1 MKQKNFYTFA
11 VFFIFLF
18 RLRVYSYAYGL
29 NESFDF
35 SVATVHASYPTEM
48 NPNNIY
54 SQGIQLNVQDI
65 AILAYD
71 VLTETSQPLLSLLIP
86 PRQKMLT
93 AK

>member
-1 MKQKNFYTFA
+1 
-11 VFFIFLF
+11 
-18 RLRVYSYAYGL
+18 
-29 NESFDF
+29 
-35 SVATVHASYPTEM
+35 M

-54 SQGIQLNVQDI
+54 SQGIQLNVQDT

-71 VLTETSQPLLSLLIP
+71 VLTETSQPLLYLLIP